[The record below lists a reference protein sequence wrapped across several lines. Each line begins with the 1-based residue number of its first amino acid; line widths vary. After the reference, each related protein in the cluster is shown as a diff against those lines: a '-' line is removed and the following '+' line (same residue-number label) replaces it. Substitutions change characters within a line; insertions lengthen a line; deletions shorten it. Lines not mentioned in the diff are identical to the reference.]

1 MKLREIEERINTIT
15 RENIEYRRQIEAA
28 EVAALEIEENYKK
41 LEDLMKKYIDH
52 RGNIIYG

>member
-28 EVAALEIEENYKK
+28 EVVALEIKENYKK

-52 RGNIIYG
+52 GGNKIYG